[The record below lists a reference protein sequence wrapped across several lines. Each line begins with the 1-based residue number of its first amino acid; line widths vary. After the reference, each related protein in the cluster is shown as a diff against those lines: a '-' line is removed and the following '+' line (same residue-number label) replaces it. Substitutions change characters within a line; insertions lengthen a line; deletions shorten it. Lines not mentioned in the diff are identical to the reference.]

1 MSDIS
6 DEKIERHYGQCD
18 VTLTFKDKAED
29 IKDTVLWL
37 LLENYRARIEQKALE
52 SVAAEPADKHDDS

>member
-6 DEKIERHYGQCD
+6 DEKIERHYGKCD

-29 IKDTVLWL
+29 IKDKVLWL
-37 LLENYRARIEQKALE
+37 MLENYRARIEQKALE
-52 SVAAEPADKHDDS
+52 SVATEPADKHDDS